1 MLNRLFIKSLF
12 TKRPKHTSPDQI
24 GLYNALLKS
33 SFPENIE
40 LHQSNVKFTSA
51 LRYIND
57 MPLSIR
63 RYAERITAIYEI
75 QNAIITLMAQQLA
88 EKNTLL

>member
-12 TKRPKHTSPDQI
+12 AKRPRHILPDQM
-24 GLYNALLKS
+24 GLHDILLKS

-40 LHQSNVKFTSA
+40 LYQSNVKFTSA

-63 RYAERITAIYEI
+63 RYAERITAICEI
-75 QNAIITLMAQQLA
+75 
-88 EKNTLL
+88 